1 MPEEDPVTTAVD
13 VGDGEG
19 SGICNKTLGHSSG
32 IPQASVDRR
41 QYRQR
46 MSVKVDLD
54 QLAGT
59 LADYP
64 FGYLITV
71 GDDYQAHTVSI
82 TPVLRGGVLDIGEVG
97 NSTRRNICGHPDATV
112 LWPPA
117 RPGGY
122 SLIVDGRGELTDD
135 SLRVVPHRAVL
146 HRPAQPNI
154 ATASGC
160 GDDCV
165 PLT

>member
-1 MPEEDPVTTAVD
+1 
-13 VGDGEG
+13 
-19 SGICNKTLGHSSG
+19 
-32 IPQASVDRR
+32 
-41 QYRQR
+41 

-54 QLAGT
+54 QLVAT

-82 TPVLRGGVLDIGEVG
+82 VPVLRDGILDIGEVG
-97 NSTRRNICGHPDATV
+97 NSTRRNICGHPDATL
-112 LWPPA
+112 LWPPIQ
-117 RPGGY
+117 PGGY

-135 SLRVVPHRAVL
+135 SLRVIPHRAVL

-154 ATASGC
+154 PTASGC

-165 PLT
+165 PLGG